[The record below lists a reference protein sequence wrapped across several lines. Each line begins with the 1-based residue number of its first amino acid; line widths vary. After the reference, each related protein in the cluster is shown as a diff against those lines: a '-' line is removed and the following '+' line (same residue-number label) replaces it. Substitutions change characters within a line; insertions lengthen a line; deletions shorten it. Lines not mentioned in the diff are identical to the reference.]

1 MGGRPLFVDL
11 PVLTYWPPC
20 AIIIMG
26 VVNKVKKKGNEMT
39 NESKTLKTE
48 LKKEIERELKLA
60 ESREQDYW
68 NDWKKATAEMDKT
81 GAEIADDLGHLVRGE
96 IMAYKRMAKWLE
108 IYGGLYEDGAE
119 RELELEAKGG
129 RND

>member
-1 MGGRPLFVDL
+1 
-11 PVLTYWPPC
+11 
-20 AIIIMG
+20 
-26 VVNKVKKKGNEMT
+26 MT